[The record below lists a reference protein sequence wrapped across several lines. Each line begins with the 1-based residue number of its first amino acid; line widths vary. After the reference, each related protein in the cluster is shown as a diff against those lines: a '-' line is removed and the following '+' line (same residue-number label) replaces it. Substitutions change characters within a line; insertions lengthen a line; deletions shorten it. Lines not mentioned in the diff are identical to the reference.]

1 MIDIHIIKIDRISWQ
16 YINTI
21 YHYYDVSHKH
31 GFEAHFLLVVYT
43 SRSFPYSWLIN
54 GFVTRLTRRVPL
66 VEQELPTLPEHMS
79 SPPDFNRVR
88 HTRSLV
94 LCVCI
99 VDHWLSFGHFSLGH
113 CVVCFFDLRILITPL
128 VSSNSSSYFKC

>member
-21 YHYYDVSHKH
+21 YQYYDVSHKH

-54 GFVTRLTRRVPL
+54 GFVTRLTRGVSL
-66 VEQELPTLPEHMS
+66 VELELRTIPEHLS
-79 SPPDFNRVR
+79 SPRF
-88 HTRSLV
+88 
-94 LCVCI
+94 
-99 VDHWLSFGHFSLGH
+99 
-113 CVVCFFDLRILITPL
+113 
-128 VSSNSSSYFKC
+128 